1 MLVQQ
6 NCLVTI
12 TDLPNETLSAVF
24 QYLPP
29 RTLAVIARISYR
41 LRGAAERQLYSS
53 VCLTDVLSESSPA
66 PHKTLRWCKSM
77 HQRLYLGES
86 TKRLKIRWRADHGT
100 PPSHHL
106 RNACSH
112 IAGILR
118 FLIYLESLEIFLGPA
133 NFASCPHDDPMHAV
147 ERAIHGC
154 RLPLL
159 RNCSLGAEWT
169 KGAQPYTDIL
179 TSFLVSL
186 PTLRHLKLADHHTA
200 FTGKSGLPTGA
211 IPHLASFRGSADAAA
226 ALLPGRPVQ
235 VLSLIGQ
242 DSDVNRENL
251 PRMMYTTVPLRHL
264 DLSSMS
270 VRPLLLRNISTH
282 LSTVEILTVRLALRH
297 TLHYA
302 FSGIVSSCS
311 SYGMLFFFLF
321 WFC

>member
-1 MLVQQ
+1 MSLLMNQ
-6 NCLVTI
+6 NLPVTI
-12 TDLPNETLSAVF
+12 TDLPNETLSVIS

-29 RTLAVIARISYR
+29 RALAVTARISCR
-41 LRGAAERQLYSS
+41 LRGVAERQLYSS
-53 VCLTDVLSESSPA
+53 VCLTDVLSESSPT

-86 TKRLKIRWRADHGT
+86 TKKLQIRWQADHGT

-106 RNACSH
+106 QNACSH

-133 NFASCPHDDPMHAV
+133 NFASCPHDERMHAV
-147 ERAIHGC
+147 ERAIRGC
-154 RLPLL
+154 QLPLL
-159 RNCSLGAEWT
+159 RYCSLGAEWT
-169 KGAQPYTDIL
+169 KGAQPYTSIL

-200 FTGKSGLPTGA
+200 FKLGLPTGA
-211 IPHLASFRGSADAAA
+211 MPHLASFRGPADAAA

-251 PRMMYTTVPLRHL
+251 PRMMYTTVPLLHL

-302 FSGIVSSCS
+302 FSGIVS
-311 SYGMLFFFLF
+311 F
-321 WFC
+321 